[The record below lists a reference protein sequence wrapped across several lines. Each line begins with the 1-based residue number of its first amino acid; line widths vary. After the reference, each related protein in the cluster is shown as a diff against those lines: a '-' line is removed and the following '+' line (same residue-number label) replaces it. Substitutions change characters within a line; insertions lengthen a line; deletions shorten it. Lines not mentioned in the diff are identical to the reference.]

1 MPKLVECVPNFSEG
15 RDKTIIDAIAQMIE
29 TTDEVTLLDVDPG
42 ADTNRTVITFIG
54 SPAGVKEAAFKAI
67 ARAAE
72 LIDMRTHH
80 GAHPRIGATD
90 VCPFVPV
97 SGVTAEECIALANE
111 VGERVANELAIPV
124 YLYEKAATSPQRSNL
139 ADIRSGE
146 YEGLAEKIKD
156 ENWRPDF
163 GKAKFNAKSGAT
175 VIGVRE
181 FLIAYNINLNTKDK
195 KLANTIAATIRETG
209 KVKRDEAGNILRDES
224 GAPLRDPGRLK
235 SCKAVGWYIDEY
247 GQAQISMNL
256 VDYKETP
263 VHIAFDTVCEEAAKL
278 GLRVTGSELVGLI
291 PLQAMLDAGDY
302 YLRKQGKSPGVPQEE
317 LIDIAVK
324 SLGLTD
330 INDFDPMKKIIEYRV
345 YETKGPLV
353 KMDLRDFA
361 NELSMD
367 SPAPGGGSVSALA
380 GALSSAL
387 VSMVANLTTGKS
399 GYEQVKD
406 VMIDTA
412 VNAQSLKDDLL
423 KLIDKD
429 TNAFNALM
437 EAMRLPKK
445 TDPEIE
451 NRQKA
456 IEEASKQ
463 ATLVPLE
470 VMKQSLTVLE
480 LIKKIAA
487 TGNKNAISDAGV
499 AALMSLASI
508 KGAGL
513 NVKINLP
520 SIEDES
526 FKQITAIEM
535 DMITQNAQ
543 AMYDEIMQTVN
554 TRMHPDE

>member
-1 MPKLVECVPNFSEG
+1 
-15 RDKTIIDAIAQMIE
+15 
-29 TTDEVTLLDVDPG
+29 
-42 ADTNRTVITFIG
+42 
-54 SPAGVKEAAFKAI
+54 
-67 ARAAE
+67 
-72 LIDMRTHH
+72 
-80 GAHPRIGATD
+80 
-90 VCPFVPV
+90 
-97 SGVTAEECIALANE
+97 
-111 VGERVANELAIPV
+111 
-124 YLYEKAATSPQRSNL
+124 
-139 ADIRSGE
+139 
-146 YEGLAEKIKD
+146 
-156 ENWRPDF
+156 
-163 GKAKFNAKSGAT
+163 
-175 VIGVRE
+175 
-181 FLIAYNINLNTKDK
+181 
-195 KLANTIAATIRETG
+195 
-209 KVKRDEAGNILRDES
+209 
-224 GAPLRDPGRLK
+224 
-235 SCKAVGWYIDEY
+235 
-247 GQAQISMNL
+247 
-256 VDYKETP
+256 
-263 VHIAFDTVCEEAAKL
+263 
-278 GLRVTGSELVGLI
+278 
-291 PLQAMLDAGDY
+291 
-302 YLRKQGKSPGVPQEE
+302 
-317 LIDIAVK
+317 
-324 SLGLTD
+324 
-330 INDFDPMKKIIEYRV
+330 
-345 YETKGPLV
+345 V

-412 VNAQSLKDDLL
+412 VNAQLLKDDLL

-508 KGAGL
+508 KGASL

-526 FKQITAIEM
+526 FKQIIAIEM

>member
-209 KVKRDEAGNILRDES
+209 KVKRDEAGYILRDES

-412 VNAQSLKDDLL
+412 VNAQLLKDDLL

-508 KGAGL
+508 KGASL

-526 FKQITAIEM
+526 FKQIIAIEM